1 MAIDPATMMMIAKG
15 VGNMAQSG
23 SRLLQPRFQN
33 TKYGQMLRERSR
45 NGNLSQAQES
55 NILNKVGT
63 QAGNN
68 AQVARNKYI
77 GSAINQGMGNS
88 VALQRGLRES
98 EADVRRAVTDTS
110 RGIYQNEETAKSN
123 AKMNYARAMDQD
135 SSERRGALTSMI
147 TGGANT
153 ALQAGAT
160 EYGARQGQQQAQ
172 DKSYMD
178 AMSKYGNAVAYSTP
192 SGDTRY
198 QGGGFDPSTGEA
210 RGSLTLDD
218 KRSIDVYAQKAGI
231 KNATALASAYA
242 GYRTGK
248 IDDTE
253 MRKQLKQ
260 FMTDEEIDDFYLK
273 MGGGK

>member
-98 EADVRRAVTDTS
+98 EADVRRTVTDTS
-110 RGIYQNEETAKSN
+110 RDIYQNEETAKSN

-160 EYGARQGQQQAQ
+160 EYGARDAQ
-172 DKSYMD
+172 RLKDLPKGMDKLMQEYQ
-178 AMSKYGNAVAYSTP
+178 KFNPQTGKKLI
-192 SGDTRY
+192 DTDP
-198 QGGGFDPSTGEA
+198 GGFFGKLLES
-210 RGSLTLDD
+210 
-218 KRSIDVYAQKAGI
+218 GI
-231 KNATALASAYA
+231 SRDSAKDLMRFLQTQEKQATRPEDINIMLPQ
-242 GYRTGK
+242 YRVNPNLG
-248 IDDTE
+248 
-253 MRKQLKQ
+253 
-260 FMTDEEIDDFYLK
+260 
-273 MGGGK
+273 